1 MRSSVFQYPFE
12 KVMRTTKGAL
22 RHMGLKIVSFDK
34 FQGRIKAVS
43 GFSLLNPS
51 LQVDLQIEE
60 MTNHNIKVTVNGHST
75 KLHFFQRSKNDETSE
90 AEILEK
96 VSTLL

>member
-1 MRSSVFQYPFE
+1 
-12 KVMRTTKGAL
+12 MRTTKGAL

-34 FQGRIKAVS
+34 FDGRIHAVS
-43 GFSLLNPS
+43 GFSFRNPLLK
-51 LQVDLQIEE
+51 VDLRVEE
-60 MTNHNIKVTVNGHST
+60 LINHDIKVTVNGHSS
-75 KLHFFQRSKNDETSE
+75 KVHFFQRRKDDETSE

>member
-1 MRSSVFQYPFE
+1 MRSTVFRYPFE

-22 RHMGLKIVSFDK
+22 RHMGMRIVSFDK

-43 GFSLLNPS
+43 GFSLLNSS
-51 LQVDLQIEE
+51 LQVDLHVEE
-60 MTNHNIKVTVNGHST
+60 MHNHDIKVTVNGHST
-75 KLHFFQRSKNDETSE
+75 KVHFLQRRRDDETSE

-96 VSTLL
+96 VSVLL

>member
-1 MRSSVFQYPFE
+1 MRSSVFHYPFE

-34 FQGRIKAVS
+34 FEGRITAVS
-43 GFSLLNPS
+43 GFSFLNPS
-51 LQVDLQIEE
+51 LQVDLRVEE
-60 MTNHNIKVTVNGHST
+60 MHNHDIKVTVNGRSA
-75 KLHFFQRSKNDETSE
+75 KAHFLQRSKDDETSE

-96 VSTLL
+96 VSVLL